1 MRPALENLIGEL
13 VDGKYRVDAMLG
25 RGGMGAVF
33 RAVHEGTSRTVALK
47 VISPRLASEPEFLQ
61 RFQREAR
68 ACGRLRH
75 PNIVD
80 VTDFGIASHRG
91 EPLPYLVME
100 YLDGSSLADVLRQE
114 ANLPLAWCVDVIEQ
128 IGSAVDEAH
137 RAGILHRDLKPDNIW
152 LEPNR
157 RGGYTVKVLDFGL
170 AKLSGSAST
179 AEVPSRIPPL
189 EYATITDAPTLDGSR
204 SASDA
209 AASAS
214 SVEEPTLARPT
225 SAPPVP
231 DFTEDATLARPATA
245 PTLSTRAHAADTDEG
260 ATRAGSILG
269 TPAYMAPEQI
279 LGGAV
284 TPRTDVYSLGVIA
297 YMMIAGQAP
306 FSGSTE
312 QLIEGHLHRSPPP
325 IQGRRKD
332 LPAEAADVLMS
343 ALAKDPGDRPP
354 SALAFAARLAA
365 RFETPGAFLHGA
377 VQMFV
382 MHLGVWL
389 RLSTLCFLPL
399 IVSSLALSGA
409 ALLGAAGVLS
419 VPAPGGGGVLAAA
432 FGLLN
437 LALVC
442 AIALSGA
449 IIPPTIQA
457 VAAPQRP
464 ISIPVLM
471 RTFAGRFK
479 SWAMALL
486 PTMAGMVGLFALA
499 GALLLGLSFVSPELR
514 PYLKTL
520 SRPARFVTL
529 LAILT
534 PMLAIPFALGY
545 RLMQRRGGTK
555 AYQFLGAVM
564 LVEGLTGPAALKR
577 SAELYDLAG
586 AALQPVQTASMIAS
600 GLLGFAIG
608 VGGSIGQRFMGLD
621 AFIGAS
627 APLLAVF
634 FTLTA
639 PFLSMVGS
647 LTYLRARR
655 ATGEPLDRVLADFE
669 RSALPADHWQVAQRD
684 QIRRQISLTR

>member
-1 MRPALENLIGEL
+1 MRPALENLIGDL

-170 AKLSGSAST
+170 AKLSGSAS
-179 AEVPSRIPPL
+179 AEGVASRSPSL
-189 EYATITDAPTLDGSR
+189 EHAAITDAPTLDGSQPG
-204 SASDA
+204 SDA
-209 AASAS
+209 ATGAS
-214 SVEEPTLARPT
+214 SVEEPTLARPAN
-225 SAPPVP
+225 APPVLDP
-231 DFTEDATLARPATA
+231 TEDATLARPAPPA
-245 PTLSTRAHAADTDEG
+245 PTRIDATDTDEG

-312 QLIEGHLHRSPPP
+312 QLIEGHLHGTPPP
-325 IQGRRKD
+325 IQSQRKD
-332 LPAEAADVLMS
+332 LPAEAAEVLMS
-343 ALAKDPGDRPP
+343 ALAKDPAQRPP

-399 IVSSLALSGA
+399 ILVSLALSGA
-409 ALLGAAGVLS
+409 ALLGAAGVVS
-419 VPAPGGGGVLAAA
+419 VPAPGGGVLLVATFGVLT
-432 FGLLN
+432 
-437 LALVC
+437 LALLSAV
-442 AIALSGA
+442 ALAGA

-479 SWAMALL
+479 GWAMALL
-486 PTMAGMVGLFALA
+486 PTMAGMVGLFALT
-499 GALLLGLSFVSPELR
+499 GVLLFGLSFVSPELR

-529 LAILT
+529 LAIIT
-534 PMLAIPFALGY
+534 PLLAIPYALGH
-545 RLMQRRGGTK
+545 RLIQRRGGTK
-555 AYQFLGAVM
+555 AFHFLGAVM

-577 SAELYDLAG
+577 SAELYDIAG

-608 VGGSIGQRFMGLD
+608 VGGSIGQRFMGLG
-621 AFIGAS
+621 AFMGAS
-627 APLLAVF
+627 APLLALL

-655 ATGEPLDRVLADFE
+655 AMGEPLDRVLADFE